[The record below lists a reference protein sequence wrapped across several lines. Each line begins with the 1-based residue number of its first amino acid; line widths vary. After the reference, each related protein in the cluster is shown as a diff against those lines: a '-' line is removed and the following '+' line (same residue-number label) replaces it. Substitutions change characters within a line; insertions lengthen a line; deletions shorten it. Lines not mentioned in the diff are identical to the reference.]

1 MPSPHDPAVQRL
13 AAAVLMPGFSGT
25 ALPDWLA
32 RETEAGLGGVCLFA
46 PNVGDE
52 VAGLTGA
59 LHGIRPDLVIASDE
73 EGGEVTRLEA
83 ADGSSWPTHAAL
95 GRAADPGATA
105 AVAEGIGRLCR
116 AAGIDLALA
125 PDADV
130 TSDPDNPVIGLR
142 SFGADPRQ
150 VARHAAAFVS
160 GLQGTGVAAC
170 VKHFPGHG
178 DTHTDSHLGLPVIGV
193 DLETLRARD
202 LPPFEAAVLAG
213 VRAVMT
219 AHVTF
224 PALDARPATLS
235 SEVLELLRG
244 ELGFSGVIVSD
255 AVDMQAISAGV
266 GRGPGA
272 ALALAAGVDL
282 VCIGNPNHPVPYA
295 DEAAYHE
302 VHAAVVDAVVAG
314 RVPLDRLEEAVR
326 RIAELAWWVGE
337 NRAAG
342 VAADAEVGRSGGD
355 VGAGPRE
362 AAVQVARAALEVHDA
377 SLRQGAAHVLD
388 LRGAPGMAAGPR
400 ASGVIGA
407 LRERRADLVVHEL
420 LSSPDPL
427 HALSAALTGAQGHG
441 LIVVTS
447 GPRRSPTTDRQ
458 LASILATRPDAVVVA
473 TGFLAESGIQ
483 GGSGGGEKSRGGD
496 PFGAHWIRTSG
507 DTRNAGAAVADVLW
521 A

>member
-1 MPSPHDPAVQRL
+1 MPSPHDPAVRRL
-13 AAAVLMPGFSGT
+13 AAAVLMPGFTGSRERV
-25 ALPDWLA
+25 LPDWLA

-46 PNVGDE
+46 PNVGSD
-52 VAGLTGA
+52 VADLTGA
-59 LHGIRPDLVIASDE
+59 LHGIRPDVVIASDE

-95 GRAADPGATA
+95 GRAGDTGATT

-142 SFGADPRQ
+142 SFGSDPRQ
-150 VARHAAAFVS
+150 VGRHAAAFVS
-160 GLQGTGVAAC
+160 GLQGVGVAAC

-178 DTHTDSHLGLPVIGV
+178 DTHTDSHLGLPVIDV

-219 AHVTF
+219 AHVVF
-224 PALDARPATLS
+224 PALDQQPATLS
-235 SEVLELLRG
+235 SAVLELLRG

-255 AVDMQAISAGV
+255 AVDMQAISAGI

-272 ALALAAGVDL
+272 AMALAAGVDL
-282 VCIGNPNHPVPYA
+282 VCIGNPSHPVRYD

-302 VHAAVVDAVVAG
+302 VHASVVDAVVAG
-314 RVPLDRLEEAVR
+314 RLPLDRLEEAVR

-342 VAADAEVGRSGGD
+342 LAADAEVGRSGGD
-355 VGAGPRE
+355 VGAAARE
-362 AAVQVARAALEVHDA
+362 AAARVARAALEVHDVA
-377 SLRQGAAHVLD
+377 LAPGPAHVLD
-388 LRGAPGMAAGPR
+388 LRGAPGVAAGPR
-400 ASGVIGA
+400 PSGVIA
-407 LRERRADLVVHEL
+407 SLRERRPDLVVHEL
-420 LSSPDPL
+420 STSPEPV
-427 HALSAALTGAQGHG
+427 HALSAALTGAQDQG
-441 LIVVTS
+441 LVVVTS
-447 GPRRSPTTDRQ
+447 GPRRSPTVERH
-458 LASILATRPDAVVVA
+458 LASVLAARPDAVVVA
-473 TGFLAESGIQ
+473 TGLLPEHVGRAG
-483 GGSGGGEKSRGGD
+483 RD
-496 PFGAHWIRTSG
+496 DHVGAHWIRTFG

-521 A
+521 P

>member
-1 MPSPHDPAVQRL
+1 MPSPHDPAVRRL
-13 AAAVLMPGFSGT
+13 AAAVLMPGFTGT

-46 PNVGDE
+46 PNVGSD
-52 VAGLTGA
+52 VTALTGA
-59 LHGIRPDLVIASDE
+59 LHAIRPDVVVASDE

-83 ADGSSWPTHAAL
+83 AGGSSWPTHAAL
-95 GRAADPGATA
+95 GRAGDLTATT

-116 AAGIDLALA
+116 AAGVDLALA

-142 SFGADPRQ
+142 SFGSDPRQ
-150 VARHAAAFVS
+150 VGRHAAAFVS
-160 GLQGTGVAAC
+160 GIQGVGVAAC

-178 DTHTDSHLGLPVIGV
+178 DTHTDSHLGLPVIDV

-202 LPPFEAAVLAG
+202 LLPFEAAVLAG

-219 AHVTF
+219 AHVIF
-224 PALDARPATLS
+224 PALDERPATLS
-235 SEVLELLRG
+235 PEVLELLRG

-282 VCIGNPNHPVPYA
+282 VCIGNPNHPAHYD
-295 DEAAYHE
+295 DEAAFLE
-302 VHAAVVDAVVAG
+302 VHCAVVDAVVTG
-314 RVPLDRLEEAVR
+314 RLPLDRLEEAVR

-342 VAADAEVGRSGGD
+342 LAADAEVGRSGRD
-355 VGAGPRE
+355 IDAAARE
-362 AAVQVARAALEVHDA
+362 AGDRVARAALEMHGISPA
-377 SLRQGAAHVLD
+377 HGPAHVLD

-400 ASGVIGA
+400 PSGVIAA
-407 LRERRADLVVHEL
+407 LRERRPDALNLRVHEVS
-420 LSSPDPL
+420 SSPEPV
-427 HALSAALTGAQGHG
+427 HALSAALSGAQDQG
-441 LIVVTS
+441 LVVVTS
-447 GPRRSPTTDRQ
+447 SPRRSPTVERH
-458 LASILATRPDAVVVA
+458 LASILAARPDAVVVA
-473 TGFLAESGIQ
+473 TGFLPDH
-483 GGSGGGEKSRGGD
+483 GGGEH
-496 PFGAHWIRTSG
+496 FGAHWVRTFG
-507 DTRNAGAAVADVLW
+507 DTRSAGAALADVLW
-521 A
+521 D